1 MTGQSTNDE
10 AANDAGA
17 GRAGV
22 TQDGSTHAAGPDS
35 AELRALYA
43 AIPERNTGDVIL
55 RTTQQHHVALSTMAD
70 TKANII
76 ITVSSIVLT
85 LSLGRMGEPALRA
98 SVLTLTG
105 FTLAALLLAI
115 LAVLPKYRPL
125 RLKRGQALPPHFNL
139 LFFGHFAELDQERF
153 LREIAER
160 MKADGSVYRAMASD
174 VYSLGSYLSH
184 HKYRYL
190 RLSYICFLT
199 GFIASVVI
207 EAVHLL

>member
-1 MTGQSTNDE
+1 MSGQSTNDSDVDRSGPIHHQSPHP
-10 AANDAGA
+10 A
-17 GRAGV
+17 
-22 TQDGSTHAAGPDS
+22 SPDS
-35 AELRALYA
+35 GEVRALYA
-43 AIPERNTGDVIL
+43 AIPERNTADVIL

-85 LSLGRMGEPALRA
+85 LSLGRMGEPALRT
-98 SVLTLTG
+98 SVITLTG

-125 RLKRGQALPPHFNL
+125 RLKPGQPLPPHFNL
-139 LFFGHFAELDQERF
+139 LFFGHFAELSQERY
-153 LREIAER
+153 LRELSER
-160 MKADGSVYRAMASD
+160 LKVDGSVYRTMASD
-174 VYSLGSYLSH
+174 IYSLGSYLSH

-207 EAVHLL
+207 EAVHLLR

>member
-1 MTGQSTNDE
+1 MTGPSTNDHGAS
-10 AANDAGA
+10 AADPMHMA
-17 GRAGV
+17 
-22 TQDGSTHAAGPDS
+22 STPDPSTRPLPTDSPELHAI
-35 AELRALYA
+35 YA
-43 AIPERNTGDVIL
+43 AIPERNTADVIL

-85 LSLGRMGEPALRA
+85 LSLGRMGEPTLRA

-125 RLKRGQALPPHFNL
+125 RLKHGQPLPPQFNL
-139 LFFGHFAELDQERF
+139 LFFGHFAELDQQRYLHEM
-153 LREIAER
+153 AER
-160 MKADGSVYRAMASD
+160 LKPDGSVYLSMAKD
-174 VYSLGSYLSH
+174 VYSLGAYLSH

-207 EAVHLL
+207 ESIHLL

>member
-1 MTGQSTNDE
+1 MTGPDTNKDLPSVGGLGHEANPRSTP
-10 AANDAGA
+10 ADASG
-17 GRAGV
+17 
-22 TQDGSTHAAGPDS
+22 
-35 AELRALYA
+35 LRALYA

-55 RTTQQHHVALSTMAD
+55 RTAQQHHVALSSMAD
-70 TKANII
+70 TKASII

-85 LSLGRMGEPALRA
+85 ISLGRMGDPALRA

-125 RLKRGQALPPHFNL
+125 RLKPGQALPPHFNL
-139 LFFGHFAELDQERF
+139 LFFGHFAELDQERY
-153 LREIAER
+153 LREMSER
-160 MKADGSVYRAMASD
+160 LKPDGSVYLSMAKD

-207 EAVHLL
+207 EAAHLMH

>member
-1 MTGQSTNDE
+1 MRPTNEDAADE
-10 AANDAGA
+10 AGSAQGQPMQ
-17 GRAGV
+17 GV
-22 TQDGSTHAAGPDS
+22 AVDTP
-35 AELRALYA
+35 ELRALYA

-85 LSLGRMGEPALRA
+85 LSIGRMGEPTLRA
-98 SVLTLTG
+98 SVLTLTA

-125 RLKRGQALPPHFNL
+125 RLKPEQALPPHFNL
-139 LFFGHFAELDQERF
+139 LFFGHFAELDEQRF
-153 LREIAER
+153 MREIAER
-160 MKADGSVYRAMASD
+160 LKADGSVYRAMAKD
-174 VYSLGSYLSH
+174 IYSLGSYLSH

-190 RLSYICFLT
+190 RLSYICFLI
-199 GFIASVVI
+199 GFVSSVLI
-207 EAVHLL
+207 EGAQLMMR

>member
-1 MTGQSTNDE
+1 MIGQSTNDD
-10 AANDAGA
+10 ANDLIS
-17 GRAGV
+17 
-22 TQDGSTHAAGPDS
+22 TDPTNFGSVRSASPDS
-35 AELRALYA
+35 PELRALYA

-55 RTTQQHHVALSTMAD
+55 RTTQQHHVALSSMAD

-85 LSLGRMGEPALRA
+85 LSIGRMGEPTLRA

-125 RLKRGQALPPHFNL
+125 RLKDGQPLPPHFNL
-139 LFFGHFAELDQERF
+139 LFFGHFAELDQQRF

-160 MKADGSVYRAMASD
+160 MKADGSVYRTMAID
-174 VYSLGSYLSH
+174 IHSLGSYLSH